1 MSYKPVLIPLQKEA
15 YTKITNYQNNNPEA
29 SQSEAAKETGVKVT
43 NYFNAMRKIRSL
55 EARGE
60 TFNEGPADST
70 PADAN
75 VLSWGNTADLTCKFG
90 QNFVITGAPQRIA
103 EFVKYLTA

>member
-1 MSYKPVLIPLQKEA
+1 MSYKPVLTPLQKEA
-15 YTKITNYQNNNPEA
+15 YSKITNYQKNNPEA

-55 EARGE
+55 EAMGE
-60 TFNEGPADST
+60 TFNEVPADST
-70 PADAN
+70 PTAAS
-75 VLSWGNTADLTCKFG
+75 VYAWGNTADLTCKFG
-90 QNFVITGAPQRIA
+90 ENFVVTGAPQKIA